1 MKYDLKSQTKMTLSN
16 TGIKLSL
23 LITALF
29 VISTIALAVALVFT
43 LRSGYTQE
51 VKTDHLPPPS
61 ATLNPEDFEFRL
73 PKSKLGIYTKAAVA
87 TDTRPCA
94 HVGT

>member
-1 MKYDLKSQTKMTLSN
+1 MSLSK

-23 LITALF
+23 LVTALF

-43 LRSGYTQE
+43 LKSGFAFE
-51 VKTDHLPPPS
+51 DIEIEDIPPPS
-61 ATLNPEDFEFRL
+61 ALEEDLEFRL
-73 PKSKLGIYTKAAVA
+73 PKSKLGIYPKGAVA

>member
-1 MKYDLKSQTKMTLSN
+1 MTLSK

-43 LRSGYTQE
+43 LKSSYAFE
-51 VKTDHLPPPS
+51 DIEIEDIPPPL
-61 ATLNPEDFEFRL
+61 ALEEDFEFRL
-73 PKSKLGIYTKAAVA
+73 PKSKLGIYPKAAVA

>member
-1 MKYDLKSQTKMTLSN
+1 MKYDLKSQTKMSKI
-16 TGIKLSL
+16 GAKLSI

-29 VISTIALAVALVFT
+29 VISTIALAIALVFT

-51 VKTDHLPPPS
+51 VKTDQPLPPPS
-61 ATLNPEDFEFRL
+61 TSLNLEDFEFRL

-94 HVGT
+94 SVGT

>member
-1 MKYDLKSQTKMTLSN
+1 MIQLL
-16 TGIKLSL
+16 IKLSI

-29 VISTIALAVALVFT
+29 VISTIALAIALVFT

-51 VKTDHLPPPS
+51 VKTDQPLPPPS
-61 ATLNPEDFEFRL
+61 LNLEDFEFRL

-94 HVGT
+94 RVGT